1 MTTRV
6 DQRDMTYAEVL
17 AMPPSL
23 MRDILLSSF
32 QVQNAAAL
40 PGGSRQMPLLC
51 QYVGGPRLG
60 TGAFVAPILIRNPD
74 GQAAHQLVI
83 AVAEEMEDDIDWWND
98 AVHPLAC
105 GDGAFLAVSA
115 VYDDWA
121 LPDSHPGDDPRD
133 PADVPDAIATRFV
146 RGVTADGAAFAV
158 FGPIGGE
165 VKARV
170 ELVADHPGVEA
181 GYGVDRHVV
190 IQQGLRR
197 VAHMLR
203 TAYAHSFSDPADYP
217 PAYEPDPPAPRGFA
231 SLGTEHTPVSVPDPA
246 ESVTADAAGSAAPSG
261 EDLTVLQV
269 EGFEDSTLRTAL
281 LRMFEFEAEFQREV
295 GWNAVPCVVI
305 RHRLHGANNHQ
316 CYVGDHLQGSLPP
329 ATKFTVFHFG
339 LRTKNPRELQPELI
353 EGSYLGV
360 SVVVEVGELND
371 GALSLDD
378 ASVSSAQVRVI
389 VGMMRGGTCFRLV
402 RRRGYQP
409 VVTIVNGLDNATT
422 KFGPAIMG
430 YVDALNKVFID
441 LDVTSDTAGRV
452 ASSGSRSQVADND
465 TPDTDADADVSTFTE
480 QPIPLGAVP
489 NATLGEL
496 PPALPTPLELG
507 FVVVR
512 TQWRTGEPSEGR
524 IYPPLPPAHPLA
536 NRLCVCRKP
545 LANGLPVQTY
555 TIGPANQNAASA
567 MRAGLPH
574 ESNSALAHQQCVLFA
589 AELTS
594 RYQQSWEQHHG

>member
-17 AMPPSL
+17 AMPPSP

-32 QVQNAAAL
+32 QVQKAAAR

-51 QYVGGPRLG
+51 QYIGGVRLG
-60 TGAFVAPILIRNPD
+60 AGAFVAPILIHNPD
-74 GQAAHQLVI
+74 QQAAHQLVI
-83 AVAEEMEDDIDWWND
+83 AVAEEMEDDIDWWSD

-115 VYDDWA
+115 LYDDWT
-121 LPDSHPGDDPRD
+121 LPDSHPGDDARD
-133 PADVPDAIATRFV
+133 PADVPDAVATRFV

-158 FGPIGGE
+158 FGTIGGE
-165 VKARV
+165 MKARV
-170 ELVADHPGVEA
+170 ELVAERPGAET
-181 GYGVDRHVV
+181 GYGVDRHAV

-197 VAHMLR
+197 VARMLH

-217 PAYEPDPPAPRGFA
+217 PPYEPDPPAPQYFT
-231 SLGTEHTPVSVPDPA
+231 SLSTEHTLANTPDPT
-246 ESVTADAAGSAAPSG
+246 ESTAPSG
-261 EDLTVLQV
+261 EDLTQLQV
-269 EGFEDSTLRTAL
+269 EGLGDSPLRTAL
-281 LRMFEFEAEFQREV
+281 LRMFEFEAVFQRDV
-295 GWNAVPCVVI
+295 GWNTVPCVAI

-316 CYVGDHLQGSLPP
+316 CHVSDHLHGSLTP
-329 ATKFTVFHFG
+329 AAKFTIFHVG

-353 EGSYLGV
+353 EGPYLGV
-360 SVVVEVGELND
+360 SVVIEVGELNE

-389 VGMMRGGTCFRLV
+389 VGMMRDGTCFRLV

-430 YVDALNKVFID
+430 YVDALNKVYID
-441 LDVTSDTAGRV
+441 LDTAPDAAGK
-452 ASSGSRSQVADND
+452 ATSSGSRSQAADND
-465 TPDTDADADVSTFTE
+465 TRDADASPSTPTE

-512 TQWRTGEPSEGR
+512 TQWRTGEPSEGK

-555 TIGPANQNAASA
+555 IIGPANPNAAIA

-574 ESNSALAHQQCVLFA
+574 ESNSALAHQQCVLVA
-589 AELTS
+589 AELTT
-594 RYQQSWEQHHG
+594 RYQQLWEHHG